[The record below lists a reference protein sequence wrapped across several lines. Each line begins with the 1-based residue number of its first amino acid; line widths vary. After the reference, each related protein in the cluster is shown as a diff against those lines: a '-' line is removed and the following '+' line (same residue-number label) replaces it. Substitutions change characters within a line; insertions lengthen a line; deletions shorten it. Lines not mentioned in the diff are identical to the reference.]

1 MQTPI
6 GPGTVTEFV
15 RIRIMDAWVHEQDIR
30 RALGVPGEL
39 ESAVAAHAVGRVARA
54 MPFVAARKAQAP
66 DGATVVFHITGPAGQ
81 VVPVAI
87 EGGRGSQLES
97 EPVSPT
103 VRITT
108 DVETFACLGCGR
120 WDPAEALSS
129 RKVTVSGDTALGNTI
144 VNQMNIM
151 I

>member
-1 MQTPI
+1 
-6 GPGTVTEFV
+6 
-15 RIRIMDAWVHEQDIR
+15 
-30 RALGVPGEL
+30 
-39 ESAVAAHAVGRVARA
+39 